1 MATPDI
7 NMATPDNGISND
19 ALASAERSE
28 TLLEWNV
35 PSFRR
40 LSLADA
46 EFNPGIGGDG
56 FGKSS

>member
-1 MATPDI
+1 MATPD
-7 NMATPDNGISND
+7 DGISNGT
-19 ALASAERSE
+19 LASAERSE
-28 TLLEWNV
+28 TLLEWKA

-56 FGKSS
+56 FGKS